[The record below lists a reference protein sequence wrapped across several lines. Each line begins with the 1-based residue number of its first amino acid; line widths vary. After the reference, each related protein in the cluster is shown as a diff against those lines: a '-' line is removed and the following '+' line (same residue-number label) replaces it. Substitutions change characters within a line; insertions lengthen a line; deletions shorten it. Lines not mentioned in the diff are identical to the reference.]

1 MAVYTLSFFF
11 GPIVGPLV
19 SGFINQHA
27 NWRWIFRVLIIWVV
41 KAGVVARS
49 SHLEVPTTSTVVQ
62 MFLLE
67 LQVRTDGILA
77 DGKLMSEYKHDY
89 WSCCRHE
96 VAMRGYQNDL
106 IIGLKSVINKK

>member
-27 NWRWIFRVLIIWVV
+27 DWRWIFRVLIIWVV

-49 SHLEVPTTSTVVQ
+49 SHLEVPITSTGTAGTVYARVGSPAAS
-62 MFLLE
+62 
-67 LQVRTDGILA
+67 D
-77 DGKLMSEYKHDY
+77 S
-89 WSCCRHE
+89 
-96 VAMRGYQNDL
+96 
-106 IIGLKSVINKK
+106 